1 MKTKTIKDIMT
12 PLDEYGTISIEATL
26 TEAGQALEE
35 VQKEYE
41 QNRKRHR
48 ILLILDA
55 NGKIVGKLSQLDV
68 LRALEP
74 KGAHVEDSTSFSRF
88 GVSSEYLKPMFD
100 LCGFWG
106 KPLIDVCKEAGNL
119 KVERLILSTS
129 KDETVD
135 ENASL
140 PEAIHALGLEHHQ
153 SMLVTRDNKIVGVLR
168 QTDLFKEVVETLS
181 VCQLY

>member
-1 MKTKTIKDIMT
+1 
-12 PLDEYGTISIEATL
+12 L
-26 TEAGQALEE
+26 TEAAQVLKK
-35 VQKEYE
+35 VQNEYE

-48 ILLILDA
+48 ILLISDA

-74 KGAHVEDSTSFSRF
+74 KGKHVEDSTSLSRF

-119 KVERLILSTS
+119 KVERLILYTS
-129 KDETVD
+129 EGDYID

-140 PEAIHALGLEHHQ
+140 PEAIHGLGLEHHQ
-153 SMLVTRDNKIVGVLR
+153 SMLVTRDSKIVGILR

-181 VCQLY
+181 VCQLG

>member
-1 MKTKTIKDIMT
+1 MKTKTVKDIMT
-12 PLDEYGTISIEATL
+12 PLGEYGTISVDASL
-26 TEAGQALEE
+26 TEAAQALEE

-48 ILLILDA
+48 ILLISDA
-55 NGKIVGKLSQLDV
+55 NGKIVGKLSLLDI

-74 KGAHVEDSTSFSRF
+74 KGKHVEDSTSLSRF

-106 KPLIDVCKEAGNL
+106 KPLIDLCKEAGNL
-119 KVERLILSTS
+119 KLERLLLFTS
-129 KDETVD
+129 KGEYVD

-140 PEAIHALGLEHHQ
+140 PEAIHQLGREHHQ
-153 SMLVTRDNKIVGVLR
+153 SMLVTRDNKIVGILR
-168 QTDLFKEVVETLS
+168 QTDLFKEVVETLN
-181 VCQLY
+181 VCQLD